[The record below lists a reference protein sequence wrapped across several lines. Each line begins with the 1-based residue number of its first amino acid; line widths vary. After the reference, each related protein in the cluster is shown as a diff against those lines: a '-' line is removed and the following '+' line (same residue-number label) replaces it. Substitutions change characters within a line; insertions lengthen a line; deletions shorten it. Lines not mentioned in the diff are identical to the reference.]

1 MPFAPSTPAA
11 VLDLF
16 VRFVHEGRLEAALSL
31 YEPDAVMVE
40 KPGRMARGTGEI
52 RRALQSLIDSRVAL
66 AIEVMQAITA
76 SDITFVVSAWSV
88 AATATDGTANPVA
101 RGEGTDVM
109 RRQSDGSWR
118 FLVDNPYGTA
128 LAGKMD
134 APSIPGATG

>member
-1 MPFAPSTPAA
+1 MPFTPSTPAA

-52 RRALQSLIDSRVAL
+52 RRALQSLIDSRVTL
-66 AIEVMQAITA
+66 AIEVTQAITA
-76 SDITFVVSAWSV
+76 SDIAFVVSAWSV
-88 AATATDGTANPVA
+88 ATSAADGTANPVS

-109 RRQSDGSWR
+109 RRQPDGSWR
-118 FLVDNPYGTA
+118 FLVDNPYGAAAT
-128 LAGKMD
+128 GRMV
-134 APSIPGATG
+134 APSIPGAIG